1 MYGKET
7 LVWDEKIDTEVLFEI
22 LYIAKILSLYKL
34 VVYVDWL
41 AGKKKLDGGKQGSLL
56 ITFDIIQQG
65 LKVSTINR
73 HP

>member
-1 MYGKET
+1 MK
-7 LVWDEKIDTEVLFEI
+7 KIDTEVLFEI

-41 AGKKKLDGGKQGSLL
+41 AGKKLDGGKQGSLL
-56 ITFDIIQQG
+56 IAFDIIQQG